1 MSAFCQPSMTQP
13 FRISVRKIGDSAS
26 DWCLTC
32 LVENSKHEIS
42 SSRQN
47 QTGVH
52 FQPTE
57 RSICV
62 VGSMVNRND
71 WIMSAAG
78 SSLRKDFVPRQIGRH
93 WVGLGGEWPRRCS
106 SIDRFSWDGSDVIG
120 KQAKMLRN
128 FRVLSYRTTPYCF
141 LSWAM
146 VSVKACLQF

>member
-1 MSAFCQPSMTQP
+1 MKSAA
-13 FRISVRKIGDSAS
+13 RGKITRGRTLSTNGAVNL
-26 DWCLTC
+26 CA
-32 LVENSKHEIS
+32 
-42 SSRQN
+42 
-47 QTGVH
+47 
-52 FQPTE
+52 
-57 RSICV
+57 
-62 VGSMVNRND
+62 GSMVNRND